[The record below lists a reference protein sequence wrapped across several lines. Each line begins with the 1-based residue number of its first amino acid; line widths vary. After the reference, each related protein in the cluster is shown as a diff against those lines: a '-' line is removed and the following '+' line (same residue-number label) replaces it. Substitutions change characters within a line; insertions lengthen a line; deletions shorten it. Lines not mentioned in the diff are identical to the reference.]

1 MYIYV
6 RDGRSL
12 RSHINSGDPPTHN
25 THPHSSVLT
34 LGAAIL
40 LVALGCAAAAV
51 WGGGRK
57 GYTVDNDDKD
67 TTTPSAM
74 LRGTGPALN
83 LAKKGGCGCGGG
95 KDKEATL
102 ELAADAA
109 GRCGCGG
116 GCGCAP
122 CHPGCACGGGG
133 DAETGVLLAEDGEQ
147 GGAALAREG
156 CGKGCD
162 CSGGCGGGCGGGK
175 AKEAAAAELMDVDA
189 DDDGDD
195 EVDAVDD
202 PLEAAASPL
211 GPGGLQLAKEEKKKK
226 KGKGKAKAKPAAD
239 DSSSSGAT
247 SGGQP
252 PFDWRFV
259 GCDCVTLDDA
269 HPMAD
274 ISSSKPYRTTASTS
288 PAAPARAGPPPP
300 RPPRPAAARPS
311 TGASTSRP

>member
-1 MYIYV
+1 MP
-6 RDGRSL
+6 
-12 RSHINSGDPPTHN
+12 NQFTQPTHPL
-25 THPHSSVLT
+25 TPTHSSVLT

-57 GYTVDNDDKD
+57 GYTVDNNKD
-67 TTTPSAM
+67 TANPSTM

-95 KDKEATL
+95 KDKKAIL

-133 DAETGVLLAEDGEQ
+133 DAKTGVLLAEDGE

-162 CSGGCGGGCGGGK
+162 CSGGCGGCGGK
-175 AKEAAAAELMDVDA
+175 AKEAAAAELVDV

-195 EVDAVDD
+195 DVDAVDD

-211 GPGGLQLAKEEKKKK
+211 GPGGLQLAKEKKK
-226 KGKGKAKAKPAAD
+226 KGKGKGKGKGKAKPAAD
-239 DSSSSGAT
+239 DSTSSGSSSGGGAT
-247 SGGQP
+247 SGGQA
-252 PFDWRFV
+252 PFDWRLV
-259 GCDCVTLDDA
+259 ACDCVILNET
-269 HPMAD
+269 HPMLD
-274 ISSSKPYRTTASTS
+274 ISSPKPYRTTASTS
-288 PAAPARAGPPPP
+288 PAAPVRAGPPPPPP

-311 TGASTSRP
+311 TGASTFHP